1 MPRSIEEKLA
11 GADPEPW
18 IPEEDGESIFGELEE
33 ISTREGDFGEY
44 TVVTLLTA
52 NGEVWNVAG
61 FGTVLAGKFEGL
73 SEADLGRKI
82 GVKFVGTKTAKNGK
96 DYKDW
101 RVVLSA
107 REPVAVAAGDVVD
120 EFPDDDL

>member
-1 MPRSIEEKLA
+1 MARTLEEQLE

-18 IPEEDGESIFGELEE
+18 MPEEDGESIFGEIEA

-44 TVVTLLTA
+44 IVVTILTKDD
-52 NGEVWNVAG
+52 EVWNVAG
-61 FGTVLAGKFEGL
+61 FGTVLKGKFEGL
-73 SEADLGRKI
+73 TDADIGRKLGI
-82 GVKFVGTKTAKNGK
+82 KFIGTKTAKNGK

-107 REPVAVAAGDVVD
+107 RETVPAAVED
-120 EFPDDDL
+120 EFPDEDL